1 MKIISRINTKI
12 PCKIVVKSFSNVY
25 TEANK
30 NYITMTAASFGLNSL
45 YLVIAED
52 ITVPNGR
59 IFSGFYND
67 GTTWKLEMLTVLLLT
82 ELLVLQHLLLAR
94 DFRKS
99 LH

>member
-12 PCKIVVKSFSNVY
+12 PYKIVVKSFSNVY

-67 GTTWKLEMLTVLLLT
+67 GTTSYMEIRNADGSAFNGVVSFTA
-82 ELLVLQHLLLAR
+82 LA
-94 DFRKS
+94 FGA
-99 LH
+99 